1 MLGVD
6 QKRLVGQG
14 AAGNCAIPAT
24 APLRLTGELAS
35 HPEYVEAAVQFKL
48 TEVPA
53 PSDSTR
59 PAEWRAEG
67 IRTFAQFVAGPDAH
81 WRPAQPAKAVL
92 VCIWQLAGKPIRIYT
107 LPLQEFSGK
116 GFTAA
121 WAAFELTAEAASGNP
136 VFLLFEDGQPLRK
149 QTVEADATAD
159 RLEALAALGQ
169 DAMVAAEL
177 RRIGSVPTTE
187 KGAPSLL
194 HLAAQSGAL
203 QSLDALLQ
211 LGASPKIKAGD
222 DADTPLHLAAR
233 NGRTAIVERLIAA
246 KASLKVGNARENT
259 PLHLAAAGS
268 HAEACRLLV
277 EAGAPINPANEYGQ
291 TPLLRALLADC
302 TPAVELLMVRKGDFA
317 FADWARDEL
326 LVHKAARGQRRLVQ
340 ILLAKHANPNAS
352 VVGQTALIAAAR
364 EGHADV
370 VADLL
375 AAKADPN
382 AAGGKGLTPLIAA
395 ASRGRAEIVR
405 QLLVAGAR
413 PAPAT
418 KGGFT
423 PLHAACFAGSATT
436 VQVLL
441 DAGAKANSTTDQG
454 VAPLTMALGAGSREA
469 VEKLLDAGAKVEP
482 ASPRFEEE
490 LTTALAMDSDVFL
503 AAALKEGMP
512 ADRQTSKGWSA
523 LQLALIGKSERC
535 IALLRTAG
543 AKEPDSAAATAL
555 VPVSKLDKRPALL
568 ELHPTIDPRDPEEG
582 DYAAG
587 TVVVEAIVGQDG
599 VPTFARAT
607 CTDCRLSLSAAQTV
621 LRSRFQPALKDGA
634 PVATQVRVPIV
645 FTGRTEPTFDA
656 NALDVKPV
664 VLVAVPPAYP
674 YELRKQG
681 SSGQVVL
688 DFVVSADGS
697 VQDVEVRSATA
708 PAFAASAVA
717 AMRKWRF
724 KPGIRDGKAV
734 NCHLSMPLVFQLH
747 D

>member
-6 QKRLVGQG
+6 QRRLLGQG
-14 AAGNCAIPAT
+14 AAGNRAIPAT
-24 APLRLTGELAS
+24 APLRLQGELAS

-48 TEVPA
+48 TEVPP
-53 PSDSTR
+53 PSDSSS
-59 PAEWRAEG
+59 PVEWRAEG
-67 IRTFAQFVAGPDAH
+67 IRTFAEFVAGPDAH
-81 WRPAQPAKAVL
+81 WRPVQPAKSVL

-107 LPLQEFSGK
+107 LPLQNFSDK
-116 GFTAA
+116 GLKSESPT
-121 WAAFELTAEAASGNP
+121 FELTAEAASGNP

-149 QTVEADATAD
+149 QIAGADATAD
-159 RLEALAALGQ
+159 RLGVLAALGQ

-177 RRIGSVPTTE
+177 RRIGSVPTSE

-194 HLAAQSGAL
+194 HLTAQSGAL

-211 LGASPKIKAGD
+211 LGASPKLKAGD
-222 DADTPLHLAAR
+222 DDTPLHLAAC

-246 KASLKVGNARENT
+246 KAPLKADNAMKDT
-259 PLHLAAAGS
+259 PLHLAAAGC

-277 EAGAPINPANEYGQ
+277 EAGAPINPANAYGM

-302 TPAVELLMVRKGDFA
+302 TPAVELLMARKCDFGFSNSIRDQILVRRAG
-317 FADWARDEL
+317 
-326 LVHKAARGQRRLVQ
+326 RGQRRLVQ
-340 ILLAKHANPNAS
+340 ILLAQHANPNAS
-352 VVGQTALIAAAR
+352 SFEQTALIAAAR
-364 EGHADV
+364 EGHAEV

-382 AAGGKGLTPLIAA
+382 AAGAKGLTPLIAA
-395 ASRGRAEIVR
+395 ASRGRTAIVR
-405 QLLVAGAR
+405 QLLAAGAR
-413 PAPAT
+413 PAAAT
-418 KGGFT
+418 QSGFT
-423 PLHAACFAGSATT
+423 ALHAACFAGSAAT
-436 VQVLL
+436 VQALL
-441 DAGAKANSTTDQG
+441 DVGVKADATTDQG
-454 VAPLTMALGAGSREA
+454 VAPLTLALGAGSRET

-512 ADRQTSKGWSA
+512 ADLQTAKGWSA
-523 LQLALIGKSERC
+523 LQLAIIGKSERC
-535 IALLRTAG
+535 AAVLRSAG
-543 AKEPDSAAATAL
+543 AKEPDPAAATAL
-555 VPVSKLDKRPALL
+555 VPVSKIDKRPALL

-607 CTDCRLSLSAAQTV
+607 CKDCRLSLSAAQTV

-634 PVATQVRVPIV
+634 PVATQVRIPIV
-645 FTGRTEPTFDA
+645 FTGRTEPTFDL
-656 NALDVKPV
+656 NALDVKPQ
-664 VLVAVPPAYP
+664 VLVTVPPAYP

-681 SSGQVVL
+681 ISGQVVM
-688 DFVVSADGS
+688 DFVVSPDGS
-697 VQDVEVRSATA
+697 VRDVEVRSATA
-708 PAFAASAVA
+708 PAFAASAIT
-717 AMRKWRF
+717 AMRGWRF

-734 NCHLSMPLVFQLH
+734 SCRLSMPLMFELH